1 MKKFIASVLPSL
13 CLCLLP
19 TAVLAQ
25 GFFEYGRAV
34 GSIPH
39 GQGITGSKATG
50 GAVHGSGTVG
60 GIGDVGGR
68 ALPVR
73 LVVSAKT
80 TGLYSRQDEE
90 TEKIEQLSQG
100 DSLSPMVQSAGNISW
115 YMVKTSKG
123 LVGWVKGTDVREDAT
138 KK

>member
-1 MKKFIASVLPSL
+1 MQKFVMGVLPSL
-13 CLCLLP
+13 FLCLLP
-19 TAVLAQ
+19 RVVLAQ

-34 GSIPH
+34 GSVPH
-39 GQGITGSKATG
+39 GQGITGSKTTG

-60 GIGDVGGR
+60 GIGDGR
-68 ALPVR
+68 ALPTR

-100 DSLSPMVQSAGNISW
+100 DMLSPMVQSAGSNSW

-123 LVGWVKGTDVREDAT
+123 LVGWVKGTDVKEETT

>member
-1 MKKFIASVLPSL
+1 MKKFATGVLPSL

-19 TAVLAQ
+19 TVVLAQ

-34 GSIPH
+34 GSVPH

-50 GAVHGSGTVG
+50 GAVHGGGTAG

-68 ALPVR
+68 ALPAR
-73 LVVSAKT
+73 LVVSTKT
-80 TGLYSRQDEE
+80 TGLYPRQDEE
-90 TEKIEQLSQG
+90 TEKIAQLSQG
-100 DSLSPMVQSAGNISW
+100 EALSPMVQSAGNNSW

-123 LVGWVKGTDVREDAT
+123 LVGWVKGIDVREETT